1 VIVGY
6 SPDTKKNLLDAE
18 TAMTEAAGSPSPS
31 SPGIWED
38 FVDIFVQP
46 AQVFERRR
54 EGKFGLAL
62 LALVVITGVLFF
74 ALRNGIAP
82 IMDAEMA
89 KQAAAMAAKNPNI
102 TADQIA
108 AQQGMMEK
116 FAVIGYVLFMPIG
129 IVITAVLLWLAGK
142 LVSASI
148 AFAAAM
154 MIATYSQF
162 PRIVEMILNA
172 LQGLMLPPES
182 ITSRYSVQ
190 IGVAR
195 FLDASTNP
203 FVLTLLGGLDLF
215 TVWVTVLL
223 AIGLSVVARVPRKQA
238 AIAAGM
244 VWLVGLLPSLYQALS
259 QG

>member
-1 VIVGY
+1 MTD
-6 SPDTKKNLLDAE
+6 PAE
-18 TAMTEAAGSPSPS
+18 PVTTPGPAKA
-31 SPGIWED
+31 GIWED

-129 IVITAVLLWLAGK
+129 IVIAAILLWVAGK
-142 LVSASI
+142 VVGASV

-172 LQGLMLPPES
+172 VQGLMLSPES
-182 ITSRYSVQ
+182 ITGRYSVQ
-190 IGVAR
+190 IGLAR
-195 FLDASTNP
+195 FLDPSTNP
-203 FVLTLLGGLDLF
+203 FVLTLLGALDVF
-215 TVWVTVLL
+215 TIWVTVLL
-223 AIGLSVVARVPRKQA
+223 AIGLSVVARVPRSRA
-238 AIAAGM
+238 AIAAGL
-244 VWLVGLLPSLYQALS
+244 VWLVGLLPALYQAIS
-259 QG
+259 QS

>member
-1 VIVGY
+1 MTDATA
-6 SPDTKKNLLDAE
+6 SPTPEKA
-18 TAMTEAAGSPSPS
+18 
-31 SPGIWED
+31 GIWED
-38 FVDIFVQP
+38 FIDIFMQP

-62 LALVVITGVLFF
+62 LVLVIVSGVLFL

-89 KQAAAMAAKNPNI
+89 KAAAAMAAKNPNI

-129 IVITAVLLWLAGK
+129 IVIAAILLWLAAK
-142 LVSASI
+142 AVSASV
-148 AFAAAM
+148 AFAVAM

-162 PRIVEMILNA
+162 PRVVEMIINA
-172 LQGLMLPPES
+172 IQGLLLAPES

-190 IGVAR
+190 IGPAR
-195 FLDASTNP
+195 FLDTTANP
-203 FVLTLLGGLDLF
+203 VLLTILGGLDLF
-215 TVWVTVLL
+215 TIWVTVLL
-223 AIGLSVVARVPRKQA
+223 AIGISVVARVPRSKG
-238 AIAAGM
+238 AIAAGI
-244 VWLVGLLPSLYQALS
+244 VWVLGLLIPLYQALS
-259 QG
+259 QST

>member
-1 VIVGY
+1 M
-6 SPDTKKNLLDAE
+6 A
-18 TAMTEAAGSPSPS
+18 EAATTPTPS
-31 SPGIWED
+31 SAGIWED
-38 FVDIFVQP
+38 FIDIFVQP

-62 LALVVITGVLFF
+62 LALIVITGVLFF

-102 TADQIA
+102 TAEQIA

-116 FAVIGYVLFMPIG
+116 FAVIGYVLFVPIG
-129 IVITAVLLWLAGK
+129 ILISAALLWLAGRV
-142 LVSASI
+142 VSAKV
-148 AFAAAM
+148 AFAGAM

-162 PRIVEMILNA
+162 PRIAEMIVNA

-190 IGVAR
+190 IGLAR
-195 FLDASTNP
+195 FLDGSANP
-203 FVLTLLGGLDLF
+203 IVLTLLGGLDLF
-215 TVWVTVLL
+215 TIWVTALL

-238 AIAAGM
+238 AIAAGL

-259 QG
+259 QS

>member
-1 VIVGY
+1 MTD
-6 SPDTKKNLLDAE
+6 PAE
-18 TAMTEAAGSPSPS
+18 PVTTPEPAKA
-31 SPGIWED
+31 GIWED

-89 KQAAAMAAKNPNI
+89 KQAAAMAAKNPSI
-102 TADQIA
+102 TAEQIA

-116 FAVIGYVLFMPIG
+116 FAAIGYVLFMPIG
-129 IVITAVLLWLAGK
+129 ILIAAILLWLAGK
-142 LVSASI
+142 LVGSSV

-172 LQGLMLPPES
+172 VQGLMLSPES
-182 ITSRYSVQ
+182 ITGRYSVQ

-195 FLDASTNP
+195 FLDPATNP
-203 FVLTLLGGLDLF
+203 FVLTLFGALDVF
-215 TVWVTVLL
+215 TIWVTVLL
-223 AIGLSVVARVPRKQA
+223 AIGLSVVARVPRRQA
-238 AIAAGM
+238 AIAAAL
-244 VWLVGLLPSLYQALS
+244 VWLVGLIPALYQAIS

>member
-1 VIVGY
+1 MTD
-6 SPDTKKNLLDAE
+6 PAE
-18 TAMTEAAGSPSPS
+18 PITTTGTAKA
-31 SPGIWED
+31 GIWED

-62 LALVVITGVLFF
+62 LALMVISGVIFF

-89 KQAAAMAAKNPNI
+89 KQAAAMAARNPSI
-102 TADQIA
+102 TPEQIA
-108 AQQGMMEK
+108 TQQGMMEK

-129 IVITAVLLWLAGK
+129 IIIAAILLWIAGK
-142 LVSASI
+142 VVSASV

-162 PRIVEMILNA
+162 PRIVEMIVNA
-172 LQGLMLPPES
+172 LQGLIMSPES
-182 ITSRYSVQ
+182 ITGRFSVQ
-190 IGVAR
+190 IGPAR
-195 FLDASTNP
+195 FLDPSTNP

-215 TVWVTVLL
+215 TIWVTVLL
-223 AIGLSVVARVPRKQA
+223 AIGLSVVARVPRRQA
-238 AIAAGM
+238 AIAAVI
-244 VWLVGLLPSLYQALS
+244 VWFVGLAFPLYQALS
-259 QG
+259 QS